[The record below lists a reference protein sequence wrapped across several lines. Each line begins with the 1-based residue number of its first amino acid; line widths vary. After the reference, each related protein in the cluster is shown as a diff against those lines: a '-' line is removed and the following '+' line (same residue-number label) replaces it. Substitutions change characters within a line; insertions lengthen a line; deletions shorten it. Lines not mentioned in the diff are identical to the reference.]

1 MGVFSSILP
10 VVAALY
16 ALKGFLL
23 GAMFACAFALTGDV
37 VDYGEWKY
45 GVRSEGLVMSGV
57 SIGQKA
63 GLGLGPAVAGWILA
77 IGGYDGLAQTQTA
90 SAVAS
95 INFSFTYLAAIIGVI
110 MLIVCLLFNIDKY
123 SAQIQEDLTR
133 KHSAQ

>member
-1 MGVFSSILP
+1 
-10 VVAALY
+10 
-16 ALKGFLL
+16 
-23 GAMFACAFALTGDV
+23 
-37 VDYGEWKY
+37 
-45 GVRSEGLVMSGV
+45 MSGV

-77 IGGYDGLAQTQTA
+77 IGGYDGLAQTHTA